1 MFGYR
6 EASNVL
12 HENTQR
18 TLVSPRSESDEEFLP
33 ARGIHGAFLNG

>member
-1 MFGYR
+1 MLGYR
-6 EASNVL
+6 KARTIL

-18 TLVSPRSESDEEFLP
+18 TLVSPRSDSDEEFLP